1 MWSARADFR
10 TRTKGANDMTKQ
22 KPSTP
27 QEAPKDLEPKSAINM
42 TATGISLTARQEAE
56 RAEKTPKQPKAAKK
70 ASTRKSPR
78 QKAAEA
84 AAQAPKQTMPEWPL
98 DATAATTA
106 PDKAST
112 APIPPSCVTSP
123 LPLACLADLFLGDL
137 EQAGKSRGTVFGYS
151 IDLALAI
158 KYFGGKEAPATVL
171 TTESI
176 TEFFESDAVTKTRTG
191 KPKAAPTIDKTRR
204 VLRQV
209 LAWGEEKG
217 YLPHIEVPAQFM
229 PRRGAKAE

>member
-1 MWSARADFR
+1 MAR
-10 TRTKGANDMTKQ
+10 KQ

-27 QEAPKDLEPKSAINM
+27 TDQTQDLEPRSALNM
-42 TATGISLTARQEAE
+42 TATGISLAARQDAE
-56 RAEKTPKQPKAAKK
+56 RAAEEAADPTPKPHAKN
-70 ASTRKSPR
+70 ATTRKSPK

-84 AAQAPKQTMPEWPL
+84 AAQAADQTMPEWPL
-98 DATAATTA
+98 DAPAAATA
-106 PDKAST
+106 PDTPST
-112 APIPPSCVTSP
+112 APIPPGCVTSP

-151 IDLALAI
+151 IDLALAL
-158 KYFGGKEAPATVL
+158 KHFGKEAPATVL

-176 TEFFESDAVTKTRTG
+176 AEFFESDAVTKTRTG
-191 KPKAAPTIDKTRR
+191 KPKAKPTVDKTRR

-209 LAWGEEKG
+209 LAWGKEKG
-217 YLPHIEVPAQFM
+217 YLLHIEVPAQYM

>member
-1 MWSARADFR
+1 MS
-10 TRTKGANDMTKQ
+10 TKQ
-22 KPSTP
+22 KPSTT
-27 QEAPKDLEPKSAINM
+27 QDAASKDLEPKSAINM

-70 ASTRKSPR
+70 ATTRKSPK

-84 AAQAPKQTMPEWPL
+84 ATRATEAEATQ
-98 DATAATTA
+98 DATPADTTPTVADTATET
-106 PDKAST
+106 PT
-112 APIPPSCVTSP
+112 TPPACVTNP
-123 LPLACLADLFLGDL
+123 LPMACLADLFLGDL

-151 IDLALAI
+151 IDLALAL

-171 TTESI
+171 TAKSVAA
-176 TEFFESDAVTKTRTG
+176 FFESDEVTKTRTG
-191 KPKAAPTIDKTRR
+191 KPKARPTIDKTRR

-217 YLPHIEVPAQFM
+217 YLPPVAIPAQYL